1 MQPRRLSPLLIA
13 LLVVFPLLGARCGSD
28 SDDASTP
35 NPTVSEDRFV
45 EACLDALN
53 WNEAL
58 CTCAD
63 DLARAELT
71 DTAYDFVVATLKDS
85 EAETARIRPEL
96 SFEEATSAGLV
107 MVRAGQVCAESTTP
121 EAPPSEAGT

>member
-28 SDDASTP
+28 SDDDASP
-35 NPTVSEDRFV
+35 NPTASEDRFV

-53 WNEAL
+53 WDEAL

-71 DTAYDFVVATLKDS
+71 DTAYDFVVATLQDN

-96 SFEEATSAGLV
+96 SFEEATSAGLF
-107 MVRAGQVCAESTTP
+107 MVRAGSECGRAEAPEVTTDAAES
-121 EAPPSEAGT
+121 